1 MANIINRRMA
11 MTNQQDIF
19 FKELAYI
26 QEYCV
31 NVRVGKEKSFS
42 DIEELLKDVTFE
54 VIYRIMELLDGYGG
68 ELPRCNIINSATCE
82 VINEGIELHDKCVD
96 FLDNPLNSTKT

>member
-1 MANIINRRMA
+1 
-11 MTNQQDIF
+11 MTQGQSTF

-31 NVRVGKEKSFS
+31 NVTLSKTKKYCNT
-42 DIEELLKDVTFE
+42 EELLKDITCE

-68 ELPRCNIINSATCE
+68 DIQRCNIINTVTGE
-82 VINEGIELHDKCVD
+82 IINAGIELHDECLE
-96 FLDNPLNSTKT
+96 FLNNPNICI